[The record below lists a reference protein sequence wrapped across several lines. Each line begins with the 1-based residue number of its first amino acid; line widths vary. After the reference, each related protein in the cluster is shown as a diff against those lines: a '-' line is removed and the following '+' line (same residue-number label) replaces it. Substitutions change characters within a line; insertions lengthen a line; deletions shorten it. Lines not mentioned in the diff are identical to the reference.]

1 MPIDG
6 RRKGK
11 LPHPGPYL
19 AEITNHL
26 DSTYMGRLEVALKTA
41 IPSRTN
47 QQSQT
52 YAVKYL
58 SPFYGITSNRF
69 EGNNSGNFNDVQK
82 SYGMWM
88 IPPDVGSTVMVI
100 FVDGDPNE
108 GYWFG
113 CVLNDIFQDHMIPG
127 IAASDKVLMTAEQQK
142 RYGANYLPVAEFNKK
157 TQKLTNPNPES
168 FARPVHPFADRLLA
182 QGLLLDKIR
191 GVTSSGARREVPSMV
206 FGISTPGPLDKNGP
220 KGKIGYKGNTQLP
233 VSRLGGSTFVMD
245 DGDVNGQN
253 ELVRIRTRTGHQILL
268 HNSSDLIYIA
278 NAAGTAWIELTSA
291 GKIDM
296 YAQDSVSIHTAND
309 FNFRADRD
317 FNLEAGRNINMSAGN
332 NWQADVSNKYVVN
345 AGGAGILSFV
355 STLDVSA
362 GQIAK
367 VTAGGALHLKGST
380 LYAGATGDT
389 HISGAELFVTGNGN
403 LNLRGSNILATGGK
417 IHLNGPAAGSATGP
431 AKASTP
437 VGLNLYS
444 LPNRTAGG
452 AWGGGNFYKAGNI
465 LSIMQRVP
473 THEPWDQHESTDPSK
488 YTPEL
493 TSSAIDATETAANGA
508 VVPAR
513 PSANTPFPGKNGPA
527 VDRGT
532 VFFQT
537 KPWTSDQP
545 FLDKV
550 IEICKKL
557 TFDPLDLIAAMY
569 LETGGT
575 MDPAIKNPLGSATGL
590 IQFIESTAGG
600 LGTTT
605 AKLAQMTRVEQLDYV
620 ELYFKKAGWPSKSVP
635 VPSLSNVYLTIFL
648 PKYKTASDDTV
659 IASANDPDP
668 KVRRYYSDNGGFD
681 QSPKKGYFTAK
692 MVSDVAYQR
701 KASAIQT
708 LANNGIG
715 NDLKPI
721 KTA

>member
-1 MPIDG
+1 
-6 RRKGK
+6 
-11 LPHPGPYL
+11 
-19 AEITNHL
+19 
-26 DSTYMGRLEVALKTA
+26 
-41 IPSRTN
+41 
-47 QQSQT
+47 
-52 YAVKYL
+52 
-58 SPFYGITSNRF
+58 
-69 EGNNSGNFNDVQK
+69 
-82 SYGMWM
+82 
-88 IPPDVGSTVMVI
+88 
-100 FVDGDPNE
+100 
-108 GYWFG
+108 
-113 CVLNDIFQDHMIPG
+113 
-127 IAASDKVLMTAEQQK
+127 
-142 RYGANYLPVAEFNKK
+142 
-157 TQKLTNPNPES
+157 
-168 FARPVHPFADRLLA
+168 
-182 QGLLLDKIR
+182 
-191 GVTSSGARREVPSMV
+191 
-206 FGISTPGPLDKNGP
+206 
-220 KGKIGYKGNTQLP
+220 
-233 VSRLGGSTFVMD
+233 
-245 DGDVNGQN
+245 
-253 ELVRIRTRTGHQILL
+253 
-268 HNSSDLIYIA
+268 
-278 NAAGTAWIELTSA
+278 
-291 GKIDM
+291 
-296 YAQDSVSIHTAND
+296 
-309 FNFRADRD
+309 
-317 FNLEAGRNINMSAGN
+317 
-332 NWQADVSNKYVVN
+332 
-345 AGGAGILSFV
+345 
-355 STLDVSA
+355 
-362 GQIAK
+362 
-367 VTAGGALHLKGST
+367 
-380 LYAGATGDT
+380 
-389 HISGAELFVTGNGN
+389 
-403 LNLRGSNILATGGK
+403 
-417 IHLNGPAAGSATGP
+417 
-431 AKASTP
+431 
-437 VGLNLYS
+437 
-444 LPNRTAGG
+444 
-452 AWGGGNFYKAGNI
+452 
-465 LSIMQRVP
+465 MQRVP

-493 TSSAIDATETAANGA
+493 TSSAIDATETAANGS

-605 AKLAQMTRVEQLDYV
+605 AKLAQMTRVEQLAYV

-721 KTA
+721 KAA